1 MVKVRIAPSPTGY
14 LHVGTARTALYNF
27 LFARKN
33 NGKFVLRIEDTDV
46 KRSTKEMVEIIIDSL
61 NWLGLKWDEGPF
73 FQSENIKRYT
83 EIAFKLLQDGKAYW
97 CYCTQEEIDERR
109 KIALKTGKAWKYD
122 RRCLNLTNEEKDRF
136 EKEGRKK
143 AIRFF
148 IPEGKTYFEDLI
160 HGKIELD
167 NTEIEDLV
175 ILKSDGFPSYNLAVV
190 VDDHDM
196 GITHVIRG
204 DDHIPNTPKQIL
216 IYDALGWEKPYF
228 AHLPLIL
235 GEDRSKL
242 SKRHGVVAVS
252 QYRDEGFLPE
262 AFVNFLALLG
272 WSPKDERE
280 FFTMDELIKEFD
292 ISNVGKRG
300 AIFDI
305 KKLLWMNSEYIRN
318 LKIEELIKR
327 IIPYLKKAGLIN
339 ENYDPE
345 YLKKVLIMMRERL
358 QTLRDIE
365 KIGYYFFTDDF
376 SYNEEGVKKVFYEG
390 IGENLNE
397 YKERIKLL
405 IEWNK
410 DEIEKDLRDFCNVKN
425 ISTKKMI
432 HPIRIATTGMTF
444 GPGLFELL
452 ELLGKNRVILRIE
465 KFIDFLKRDYNKIK
479 GG

>member
-1 MVKVRIAPSPTGY
+1 MIKVRIAPSPTGY

-27 LFARKN
+27 LFAKKN

-46 KRSTKEMVEIIIDSL
+46 KRSTKEMVDIIIDSL

-73 FQSENIKRYT
+73 FQSDNIKRYRD
-83 EIAFKLLQDGKAYW
+83 IAIKLLNEGKAYW
-97 CYCTQEEIDERR
+97 CYCAPEEIEERK

-122 RRCLNLTNEEKDRF
+122 RRCLKLTKEEKEKF
-136 EKEGRKK
+136 ENEGRKK
-143 AIRFF
+143 AIRFL
-148 IPEGKTYFEDLI
+148 IPDGKTYFDDLI

-167 NTEIEDLV
+167 NNEIEDLV

-204 DDHIPNTPKQIL
+204 DDHIPNTPKQVL
-216 IYDALGWEKPYF
+216 LYEALGWKKPCF

-252 QYRDEGFLPE
+252 QYREEGFLPE

-272 WSPKDERE
+272 WSSKDERE

-300 AIFDI
+300 AVFDI
-305 KKLLWMNSEYIRN
+305 KKLLWMNSEYIKR
-318 LKIEELIKR
+318 LDIDELVLR
-327 IIPYLKKAGLIN
+327 IIPYLEKSKLIEEGYN
-339 ENYDPE
+339 KY
-345 YLKKVLIMMRERL
+345 YLKEVLTMMRERL
-358 QTLRDIE
+358 QTLKDLE
-365 KIGYYFFTDDF
+365 KIGYYFFKDDF
-376 SYNEEGVKKVFYEG
+376 DYTEDVLKKISYQGITKNLYEY
-390 IGENLNE
+390 N
-397 YKERIKLL
+397 ERIKTLN
-405 IEWNK
+405 EWNK
-410 DEIEKDLRDFCNVKN
+410 EILEKNLREFCAEKN
-425 ISTKKMI
+425 INTKKMI
-432 HPIRIATTGMTF
+432 HPIRVAITGMTF
-444 GPGLFELL
+444 GPGLFELM
-452 ELLGKNRVILRIE
+452 ELLGKEKVIKRIIRFNE
-465 KFIDFLKRDYNKIK
+465 FIDNTK